1 MTKLQPENTSR
12 KLDSLGRVVI
22 PKSLRDKQG
31 INENDEIYFYT
42 ITEDGQNF
50 IALTNG
56 KTVDPK
62 YAITANVLE
71 ELGVE
76 APQQLLDMINN
87 KQLSSTLRPNR
98 ACYYYLLLGPS
109 TGAQRRVSVKRQS
122 AQFFY
127 RIFVQ
132 INC

>member
-22 PKSLRDKQG
+22 PKNLRDKYG

-42 ITEDGQNF
+42 MTKDGQSF
-50 IALTNG
+50 ITLANG

-62 YAITANVLE
+62 YMITANVLE

-76 APQQLLDMINN
+76 APQQLLDMIN
-87 KQLSSTLRPNR
+87 K
-98 ACYYYLLLGPS
+98 
-109 TGAQRRVSVKRQS
+109 
-122 AQFFY
+122 
-127 RIFVQ
+127 
-132 INC
+132 

>member
-1 MTKLQPENTSR
+1 MQNILHEYKAIRLQTQNTQRDGYTKSQPGANERLRHTTHRRENTMTKLQPENTSR

-22 PKSLRDKQG
+22 PKNLRDKYG

-42 ITEDGQNF
+42 MTENGQSF

-76 APQQLLDMINN
+76 VPQQLLDMINN
-87 KQLSSTLRPNR
+87 K
-98 ACYYYLLLGPS
+98 
-109 TGAQRRVSVKRQS
+109 
-122 AQFFY
+122 
-127 RIFVQ
+127 
-132 INC
+132 

>member
-22 PKSLRDKQG
+22 PKSLRDKYG

-42 ITEDGQNF
+42 ATEDGQSF
-50 IALTNG
+50 IALTSG

-62 YAITANVLE
+62 YAITMNVLE

-76 APQQLLDMINN
+76 APQQLLDILN
-87 KQLSSTLRPNR
+87 T
-98 ACYYYLLLGPS
+98 
-109 TGAQRRVSVKRQS
+109 
-122 AQFFY
+122 
-127 RIFVQ
+127 
-132 INC
+132 

>member
-22 PKSLRDKQG
+22 PKNLRDKYG

-42 ITEDGQNF
+42 MTENGQSF

-62 YAITANVLE
+62 YMIAANVLE

-87 KQLSSTLRPNR
+87 K
-98 ACYYYLLLGPS
+98 
-109 TGAQRRVSVKRQS
+109 
-122 AQFFY
+122 
-127 RIFVQ
+127 
-132 INC
+132 